1 MKTMS
6 TLTVNGEIYT
16 VKDPNAVT
24 QETFTAAL
32 GDVEA
37 ALDELHTYAQ
47 SLGGE
52 AS

>member
-1 MKTMS
+1 MKFVN
-6 TLTVNGEIYT
+6 TLIVDGQTYT
-16 VKDPNAVT
+16 LQDPNAVT
-24 QETFTAAL
+24 EEAFNTAL